1 MFSPAAEESVLP
13 EFAEIALPL
22 PLRQTFTYRLPFG
35 IREQAAVGARVL
47 VPFGKRNLTGYVVDL
62 HEKLDADLDI
72 DESSIREVIEI
83 LDREPLLT
91 PEILNLTKWT
101 ADYYASSWGEI
112 LKASLPAGLNAP
124 SGQMVSI
131 TAEGA
136 EKLVED
142 TPGKAAKFRILH
154 YLSENGETSRKEL
167 IKQFGASAAQRAIRE
182 LAKENLIAAVQ
193 RTETAQAKPKRRK
206 AVRLIAPP
214 EISPENAEAAPKP
227 LTAAQSKILETLEA
241 HGDEMLFT
249 ALLESADVGAS
260 PVNTLEKRGLVEVF
274 VQEVLRD
281 PLADALLPDVDN
293 FTLNAEQKTVLGKI
307 EKALDASKYK
317 AFLLHGI
324 TGSGKTE
331 VYIRAMKNAL
341 DAGRS
346 SVMLVPEIAL
356 TPVFSRRLRA
366 VFGDEVAILHS
377 SLSTGERFDE
387 WRRIRAGAARI
398 VIGTRSAVFAPLQ
411 NPGLV
416 IVDEEHDSSYRQN
429 ESPFY
434 NARDV
439 AVIRANF
446 AEAVVVL
453 GSATPALET
462 FHNAHTGKYD
472 YLQMTGRIGARP
484 LATAEIVD
492 MRDVFRIA
500 GKDLALSPRLID
512 GIHEA
517 HAKGEQSIILLN
529 RRGFSQF
536 VLCRM
541 CGETLRCKNC
551 DVTMTY
557 HRADSKLVCHYCSHR
572 ANVPEKCPFCE
583 SHFLH
588 FYGEGTEQIE
598 DILNKKF
605 PDLKI
610 ARIDR
615 DTVSKRKDMEKTLL
629 EFSDGKI
636 DMLVGTQMLAKGHDF
651 PNVTLVGVISV
662 DTGLGLPD
670 FRSAER
676 TFQLLTQV
684 AGRAGR
690 GEAPGRVIIQTYYPE
705 HYALRHA
712 YNQDFEGFYAEE
724 MRYRKNFHFPPFV
737 VLASILIKHTNP
749 QYANRTAQIIKQALD
764 RADTE
769 NKCRITWVAT
779 ASLSRLKREHRLQIL
794 IRSENRKVLRAVLE
808 TALAEAEV
816 SGADLKI
823 ANVEIDPV
831 NLL

>member
-1 MFSPAAEESVLP
+1 MFSPAAEESILP

-22 PLRQTFTYRLPFG
+22 PLRQTFTYRLPYG
-35 IREQAAVGARVL
+35 LRAEAAVGARVL
-47 VPFGKRNLTGYVVDL
+47 VPFGKRNLTGYIVDL
-62 HEKLDADLDI
+62 HEKLGPDIDI
-72 DESSIREVIEI
+72 DESAVREVIEI
-83 LDREPLLT
+83 LDKDPLLT

-131 TAEGA
+131 TPEGT
-136 EKLVED
+136 EESVKNEG
-142 TPGKAAKFRILH
+142 GKSAKYRILG
-154 YLSENGETSRKEL
+154 YLAENGETSRKEL

-182 LAKENLIAAVQ
+182 LAKENLVAAVQ
-193 RTETAQAKPKRRK
+193 RTENTQARPKRRK
-206 AVRLIAPP
+206 AVRLTGSHQDP
-214 EISPENAEAAPKP
+214 EDGSKP
-227 LTAAQSKILETLEA
+227 LTDAQGKIIETLEA
-241 HGDEMLFT
+241 NGGEMLFT
-249 ALLESADVGAS
+249 ELLESADVGAS
-260 PVNTLEKRGLVEVF
+260 PVNTLEKRGLLEVHIQEVF
-274 VQEVLRD
+274 RD
-281 PLADALLPDVDN
+281 PLAGAKLPDIVD
-293 FTLNAEQKTVLGKI
+293 FTLNEEQKTVLGKI
-307 EKALDASKYK
+307 EKAVKTETYK
-317 AFLLHGI
+317 AFLLHGV

-331 VYIRAMKNAL
+331 VYMRAMKTAL

-387 WRRIRAGAARI
+387 WRRIRAGDARI
-398 VIGTRSAVFAPLQ
+398 VIGTRSAVFAPLKE
-411 NPGLV
+411 PGLV
-416 IVDEEHDSSYRQN
+416 IVDEEHDTSYRQN

-434 NARDV
+434 SARDV

-446 AEAVVVL
+446 AGAVVVL

-462 FHNAHTGKYD
+462 FHNAHAGKYD
-472 YLQMTGRIGARP
+472 YLQMTARIGARP
-484 LATAEIVD
+484 LAKAEIVD
-492 MRDVFRIA
+492 MREVFRVA
-500 GKDLALSPRLID
+500 GKDLVLSPRLID
-512 GIHEA
+512 GILEA
-517 HAKGEQSIILLN
+517 HSRGEQSIILLN

-557 HRADSKLVCHYCSHR
+557 HRSDSKLVCHYCSHR

-598 DILNKKF
+598 NILNKKF
-605 PDLKI
+605 PGLKI

-629 EFSDGKI
+629 EFSEGGI

-690 GEAPGRVIIQTYYPE
+690 GEAPGKVIIQTYYPE

-737 VLASILIKHTNP
+737 VLASILVKHTDP
-749 QYANRTAQIIKQALD
+749 RYADRTAQIIKKSLD

-779 ASLSRLKREHRLQIL
+779 ASLSRIKREHRLQIL
-794 IRSENRKVLRAVLE
+794 IRSENRKTLRSVMD